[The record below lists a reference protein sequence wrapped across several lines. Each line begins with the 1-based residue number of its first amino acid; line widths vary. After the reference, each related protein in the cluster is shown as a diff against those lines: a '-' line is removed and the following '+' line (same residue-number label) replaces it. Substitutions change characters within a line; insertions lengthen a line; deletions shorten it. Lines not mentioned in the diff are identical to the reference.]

1 MGADSGEHA
10 KCRGDAEDYPGAD
23 RQEACNHRMATV
35 SLVRCES
42 YEPGV
47 IDRAVKQ
54 AIDHLGGI
62 SHFVKPG
69 DRVLLKPNL
78 LSARPPDLRITT
90 DPAVVRAVGH
100 LVLDAGGRPFVG
112 DSPGID
118 PFGKVADK
126 TGMSGVGKDLGI
138 DVVELG
144 DATPVATP
152 EGSVFKRL
160 EIARQALEADVVINL
175 PKLKA
180 HSQML
185 LTLGV
190 KNLFGTIVAQRK
202 LEWHYMTGLDRD
214 TFASLHLDIYLTVK
228 PALTLLDGVWAM
240 EGYGPSNGKPRHL
253 GMIAASEDAIA
264 LDLSICR
271 ILGIPLTV
279 FPLYRTARTR
289 GIGQTE
295 VARITLRGESPKV
308 FNAMGFQIP
317 DLDSLGILPDI
328 LTRFARR
335 YLVSKPVH
343 EQGECIGCAQC
354 MKICPAGAIETFGE
368 KRIRFDYDRCIRCYC
383 CQEICPEDAIRFRK
397 GWIVRTL
404 NRFRR

>member
-1 MGADSGEHA
+1 VV
-10 KCRGDAEDYPGAD
+10 CWPPGAD
-23 RQEACNHRMATV
+23 RWEAGNNRMTEV
-35 SLVRCES
+35 SLVRCET
-42 YEPGV
+42 YEPGI

-62 SHFVKPG
+62 SRFVKPG

-78 LSARPPDLRITT
+78 LSARPPSRRITT
-90 DPAVVRAVGH
+90 DPAVVRAVGS
-100 LVLDAGGRPFVG
+100 LVLDAGGMPFIG

-126 TGMSGVGKDLGI
+126 TGMTEVAGDLGI
-138 DVVELG
+138 DAVELG
-144 DATPVATP
+144 DPISVATP

-160 EIARQALEADVVINL
+160 EIARHALEADVVINL

-190 KNLFGTIVAQRK
+190 KNLFGTIVAQQK
-202 LEWHYMTGLDRD
+202 VEWHYMTGLDRD

-228 PALTLLDGVWAM
+228 PALTVLDGVWAM
-240 EGYGPSNGKPRHL
+240 EGYGPSNGKPRHM
-253 GMIAASEDAIA
+253 GMIAASEDAVS
-264 LDLSICR
+264 LDLSVCR
-271 ILGIPLTV
+271 MLGTPLQA
-279 FPLYRTARTR
+279 FPLYRAARAR
-289 GIGQTE
+289 GIGKAE
-295 VARITLRGESPKV
+295 VSRITLRGESPKAFEV
-308 FNAMGFQIP
+308 ENFQIP
-317 DLDSLGILPDI
+317 DLDSLGILPDVFN
-328 LTRFARR
+328 RFTRR

-343 EQGECIGCAQC
+343 EQGECVGCTQC
-354 MKICPAGAIETFGE
+354 IKICPAGAIETFG
-368 KRIRFDYDRCIRCYC
+368 KKGIRFDYDRCIRCYC
-383 CQEICPEDAIRFRK
+383 CQEICPQDAIRFRK